1 MRKDNN
7 EPIRITNRYAFAE
20 VMKKDLQ
27 LSARVIS
34 VTIGR
39 KVSKIRLAES
49 EKELKSSDDL
59 RGVRFDVW
67 FEDNENRMY
76 DLELQV
82 YDEKN
87 LTKRMAFY
95 QGKMIVEETKS
106 GAGFE
111 DIKEVFVI
119 FICTGKDPFGRRR
132 TVYQFETKEVNDDSI
147 IVEDERHAY
156 VLNFTEEREK
166 SDNEELEEIAEY
178 FIHHTVKENGI
189 SEELDEL
196 VKSFN
201 EDREWRNNIMT
212 FGEELIIAEKRGRKE
227 GIDIGVRQGR
237 EEGIGIG
244 TEEGKR
250 HIALNMLEMGL
261 DIDMIADA
269 TELSVEEIRKLKKV

>member
-119 FICTGKDPFGRRR
+119 FICTGKDPFERRR

-212 FGEELIIAEKRGRKE
+212 FGEELVMAEKRGHK
-227 GIDIGVRQGR
+227 QGR
-237 EEGIGIG
+237 EEGIG
-244 TEEGKR
+244 
-250 HIALNMLEMGL
+250 HIAMNMLKMGL
-261 DIDMIADA
+261 DIDMIAEV
-269 TELSVEEIRKLKKV
+269 TGLSVEEIQRLILTSSTKISRIV